1 MSRQQR
7 FGLIALAVAVAV
19 VAFVI
24 ARPSDDDDDGGSPAA
39 TQTQTAPA
47 DARGGEPETPPA
59 PPPPEVHRIRV
70 RGGEPVG
77 GVREITAQRGE
88 TVRITVSSDTPQHI
102 HLHGYDVIRDAGPDA
117 PARLR
122 FEADLEGIFEI
133 ELEGPHVQI
142 AELRV
147 EP

>member
-24 ARPSDDDDDGGSPAA
+24 ARPSDDDDDHDGGSPAV
-39 TQTQTAPA
+39 TQAQTAPA
-47 DARGGEPETPPA
+47 DTRAGDPET
-59 PPPPEVHRIRV
+59 PPEVHRIRV

-102 HLHGYDVIRDAGPDA
+102 HLHGYDVIRDAGPGA
-117 PARLR
+117 PARFR